1 MEELAFLLFF
11 DIDVIGTRYKKGQ
24 LVRGEAHDARK
35 APLFFDGNLL
45 HFTRSFQ
52 GSDRYAAVFCCQDTV
67 S

>member
-35 APLFFDGNLL
+35 APLFVDGNLL
-45 HFTRSFQ
+45 QFTRSFQ
-52 GSDRYAAVFCCQDTV
+52 GGDSYAAVFFSQDTV

>member
-11 DIDVIGTRYKKGQ
+11 DIDVIGTRYNKGQ

-35 APLFFDGNLL
+35 APLVFDGNLL
-45 HFTRSFQ
+45 HFTWSFQ
-52 GSDRYAAVFCCQDTV
+52 GGDRCAAVFFSQDTV